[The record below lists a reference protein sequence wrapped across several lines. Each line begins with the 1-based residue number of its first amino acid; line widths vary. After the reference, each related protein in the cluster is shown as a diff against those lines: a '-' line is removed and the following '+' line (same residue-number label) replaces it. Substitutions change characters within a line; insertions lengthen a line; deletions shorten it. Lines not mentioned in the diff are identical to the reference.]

1 MDNFL
6 AARSQMAIS
15 FIFHIVFACI
25 GMAMPW
31 LMFIAEWKWIKTGNK
46 VYLELAKTWSRGVA
60 IFFAVGAVSGTVLSF
75 ELGLLWPR
83 FMEHAGAI
91 IGMPFSW
98 EGTAFF
104 LEGIAL
110 GLFLYGWKYLNKYVH
125 LVAGLVVGIAGVTS
139 GIFVVSANSWMNSP
153 AGFEWVNGQAINIDP
168 VKAMFNKAW
177 FEQALHMT
185 IAAFV
190 STCFAV
196 AGVHAILLLKAKN
209 HPVHTQAIRIAM
221 TLGAVMA
228 ILQPFSG
235 DISAKTVAKLQPAKL
250 AAMESL
256 YKTTEKAPLVIGGLP
271 NPETKEV
278 NHAIE
283 IPGALSFLV
292 HGDLHTEVE
301 GLDKTPEK
309 DWPNVLLVHLS
320 FQVMVLMGVLMA
332 IAGVLHLIFV
342 IWKKEKLTN
351 QWWLKTLAWLT
362 PAGFIAVEA
371 GWMVTELGR
380 QPWIIYKIMRTSDA
394 VTPMPGIQY
403 SFYIITFIYV
413 FLSFVVIWLMKRQ
426 IMALHNSNIKFD
438 EHD

>member
-75 ELGLLWPR
+75 ELGLLWPG

-125 LVAGLVVGIAGVTS
+125 LIAGLVVGIAGVTS

-153 AGFEWVNGQAINIDP
+153 AGFDWVNGQAINIDP

-177 FEQALHMT
+177 FQQALHMT

-209 HPVHTQAIRIAM
+209 HPVHTRAIRIAM

-228 ILQPFSG
+228 ILQPISG
-235 DISAKTVAKLQPAKL
+235 DISAKVVAKLQPAKL

-256 YKTTEKAPLVIGGLP
+256 YKTTTSAPLVIGGLP
-271 NPETKEV
+271 NPKTKEV

-292 HGDLHTEVE
+292 HGDFHTKVE

-309 DWPNVLLVHLS
+309 DWPNVVLVHLS
-320 FQVMVLMGVLMA
+320 FQIMVLMGVLMA
-332 IAGVLHLIFV
+332 IAGVMHLIFI
-342 IWKKEKLTN
+342 IWKKEKLTKR
-351 QWWLKTLAWLT
+351 WWLKTLAWLT

-380 QPWIIYKIMRTSDA
+380 QPWIIYKIMRTSEA

-403 SFYIITFIYV
+403 SFYIITLIYV
-413 FLSFVVIWLMKRQ
+413 FLTFVVFWLMKRQ
-426 IMALHNSNIKFD
+426 IKALHNSNIKFD